1 MKARNIQ
8 SVKLDIINK
17 IGICEDKSLLQK
29 VWDIISSSEPIEP
42 KEDGFVKMGKAENQ
56 EFVISQWQQD
66 LVLSRIKNAK
76 PENYSSIDNLDKEI
90 RLQK

>member
-8 SVKLDIINK
+8 SVKLNIINK
-17 IGICEDKSLLQK
+17 IGICEDKLLLQK
-29 VWDIISSSEPIEP
+29 VSDIISSSESIEY
-42 KEDGFVKMGKAENQ
+42 KEDGFVKKGKAENQ
-56 EFVISQWQQD
+56 EFVIPQWQQD